1 MLDAP
6 VLTPRNDL
14 TAEDPFATC
23 ACCGQVKPL
32 EAFSPDTRKLNG
44 RHSWCIDC
52 RAEAMRDYRQ
62 RHKCRDL
69 RTRFTAYGLYLR
81 EEG

>member
-14 TAEDPFATC
+14 TADDPFATC

-32 EAFSPDTRKLNG
+32 EAFSPDARKVNG
-44 RHSWCIDC
+44 RHSWCRDC
-52 RAEAMRDYRQ
+52 IADAMRATRQ

-69 RTRFTAYGLYLR
+69 RTRFTIYGLQLQDD
-81 EEG
+81 